1 MRILSFVFLFL
12 IGGPLFA
19 DIPLDSAPT
28 NQAIFTQVQGDVQI
42 ETGKY
47 QKVEKARKDQV
58 VVEGD
63 RIVTQDNSSAVL
75 RLFDG
80 SQLTISPQTDFILSQ
95 LQQSPTHDKF
105 LHFKLFLGKLA
116 AEVKE
121 LTTAQSS
128 FEIESG
134 GVVCG
139 VRGTQFSMAVDPH
152 QHTVQLDVIEGKVWA
167 RSKGGPE
174 QIFTAGQQQLFTN
187 IHVANPSGANNQG
200 EKTAL
205 VTTNSNTNSN
215 TNTTTTTDILSDPS
229 LEIITSGVPKLV
241 TTNNNNTL
249 NTTQQTSNIGLHVGP
264 GEVIP

>member
-19 DIPLDSAPT
+19 DALPDSSPT
-28 NQAIFTQVQGDVQI
+28 NQGIFTKVQGDVQI
-42 ETGKY
+42 EFGKF

-80 SQLTISPQTDFILSQ
+80 SKLTISPRTDFVLAKLAS
-95 LQQSPTHDKF
+95 SNNDKF

-116 AEVKE
+116 AEVQK

-139 VRGTQFSMAVDPH
+139 VRGTQFSMEVDPH
-152 QHTVQLDVIEGKVWA
+152 QHTVQLNVIEGTVWA
-167 RSKGGPE
+167 RSLGGPE
-174 QIFTAGQQQLFTN
+174 HIFTAGQQQLFTN
-187 IHVANPSGANNQG
+187 VHVSNPNSGNTQNV
-200 EKTAL
+200 KTAL
-205 VTTNSNTNSN
+205 VTTNTN

-229 LEIITSGVPKLV
+229 LEIITSGVPRLV

-249 NTTQQTSNIGLHVGP
+249 NTTQQTSSIGLHVGP